1 MTIWHWIPRALL
13 MLSLALPG
21 PALAADPSVP
31 RPFVAGSYR
40 EILAAHAGQPLAVAF
55 WSLECSHCPGSLR
68 TLAEFRR
75 GHPGLRV
82 VLIST
87 DPAASATTA
96 SEHLRELGLDDG
108 PQWIFADPLPERL
121 RREIDPRWWGELP
134 RTELIDARGRRLA
147 KSGALDAASLAAWW
161 TNATRN

>member
-1 MTIWHWIPRALL
+1 MKIWHWMHRALL
-13 MLSLALPG
+13 ILSLVLPG

-55 WSLECSHCPGSLR
+55 WSLECSHCPGSLK

-82 VLIST
+82 VLVST
-87 DPAASATTA
+87 DPIASAA
-96 SEHLRELGLDDG
+96 AAREHARELGLADS

-134 RTELIDARGRRLA
+134 RTELIDARGARVA
-147 KSGALDAASLAAWW
+147 KSGALDAAQLAQWW
-161 TNATRN
+161 RQAR